1 MYIHNSGKL
10 LCDWE
15 TARRIQEILQDP
27 SAYYLRYDIPKKSGG
42 TRKICAPLPV
52 LKEIQQQILRDIFYA
67 KGIQFQFP
75 KSVCAFLPKRSIV
88 ENAAPHVGKEMVL
101 CMDIRDFFASVTEKM
116 VCRCLIEDF
125 PCLRIE
131 QESAHM
137 LAQLCTLQGVLPQG
151 APTSPFLANMVFRRV
166 DYRLEG
172 FAKSSGLS
180 YTRYAD
186 DLTFSGAMKKEKVIH
201 FVRDILFDYGFLLQ
215 SAKTHAV
222 GRNERQMVTG
232 LVVNDR
238 VQVPKSVRR
247 KLRQS
252 AYYIDRFGVEDFLRH
267 EKKQREYLNVLQ
279 GWCAFVLQT
288 GEDKAACRLKELL
301 AGEAVET
308 EI

>member
-1 MYIHNSGKL
+1 
-10 LCDWE
+10 
-15 TARRIQEILQDP
+15 
-27 SAYYLRYDIPKKSGG
+27 
-42 TRKICAPLPV
+42 
-52 LKEIQQQILRDIFYA
+52 
-67 KGIQFQFP
+67 
-75 KSVCAFLPKRSIV
+75 
-88 ENAAPHVGKEMVL
+88 MV
-101 CMDIRDFFASVTEKM
+101 
-116 VCRCLIEDF
+116 
-125 PCLRIE
+125 
-131 QESAHM
+131 
-137 LAQLCTLQGVLPQG
+137 
-151 APTSPFLANMVFRRV
+151 
-166 DYRLEG
+166 
-172 FAKSSGLS
+172 
-180 YTRYAD
+180 
-186 DLTFSGAMKKEKVIH
+186 
-201 FVRDILFDYGFLLQ
+201 FLLQ

-301 AGEAVET
+301 AREAVET